1 MYFLKLVRYVLD
13 LNNGLRYKIYYIKNS
28 IKSCRKTIISE
39 EIEYLMELLYKGEF
53 DENGFFRK
61 KLYKN

>member
-1 MYFLKLVRYVLD
+1 MC
-13 LNNGLRYKIYYIKNS
+13 NGGCKFNSLKNS